1 MANKTIAEVMT
12 TPPRRVNGYRPRT
25 AEEAKGRFMVA
36 ASRLGPGRAIQSA
49 PWKSV
54 GLALGT
60 GILLGYSR
68 PLRHGLVQLGKLSVN
83 GMISAITYL
92 WPSPLAESKN
102 RYRRG

>member
-1 MANKTIAEVMT
+1 MANETIAEVMT
-12 TPPRRVNGYRPRT
+12 TPPRRVNGYRPHT
-25 AEEAKGRFMVA
+25 PKEAKARFMVA

-83 GMISAITYL
+83 GLISAITHL
-92 WPSPLAESKN
+92 WPSPLAEPKN